1 MDPRKIIFPE
11 NLTDSNGTAFNPLD
25 SLGGV
30 NSIFTGVDDMVNLNL
45 NPYVTGY
52 SFIYWVDLPAWFNKD
67 PDLKYYKEMSQKN
80 FKNFSGVD
88 NITLN
93 TVDQQVGG
101 FTGAPAAFAG
111 NIEKGNTEFS
121 INHKE
126 YSGGVM
132 RKMYQK
138 WISYIRDPRTGIALY
153 PKLFN
158 VDYTAKNHT
167 GQLLYIVTRPD
178 VTNTSKNIVEYAAF
192 YSNVMPTNIPYDALY
207 NYEMGS
213 QESPEITIS
222 FKGFMENGPDVEAYA
237 KQVLAQKIMSP
248 EGDSYLP
255 FVDSLGTNPDANAA
269 FKSGTLKDI
278 FKAPSAE

>member
-11 NLTDSNGTAFNPLD
+11 SLTDSNGNAFNPLD

-52 SFIYWVDLPAWFNKD
+52 AFIYWVDLPAWFNKD

-80 FKNFSGVD
+80 FKSFTGVEGM
-88 NITLN
+88 TLN
-93 TVDQQVGG
+93 TIDQQVGG
-101 FTGAPAAFAG
+101 FTASPAAFAG
-111 NIEKGNTEFS
+111 NIERGNTGFTL
-121 INHKE
+121 NHKE

-158 VDYTAKNHT
+158 VDYSAKNHS
-167 GQLLYIVTRPD
+167 GQLMYIVTRPD
-178 VTNTSKNIVEYAAF
+178 VTNTGKNIVEYAAF
-192 YSNVMPTNIPYDALY
+192 YSNVIPTNIPYDTLY
-207 NYEMGS
+207 NYTMGE
-213 QESPEITIS
+213 QDSPELSIE
-222 FKGFMENGPDVEAYA
+222 FKGFMENGPDVDAYA
-237 KQVLAQKIMSP
+237 RQILSERIMSP
-248 EGDSYLP
+248 EGDGYLP
-255 FVDSLGTNPDANAA
+255 FVDSLGTNPTANDA

-278 FKAPSAE
+278 YKTQTTE